1 MRSSLIWY
9 FVLASPNTYLLHQ
22 ELLNFMLIAMS
33 TQLLSGPKP
42 GQNDVHPF
50 LGAAMDQVTMRND
63 PIFNMNLVYCCC
75 WLDRSCYIYI
85 YIYMQESSLVGTVVR
100 KLLLNYMMRPK
111 FSNGVPY
118 TIYSEGNQPGVLQRV
133 GSAAGML
140 TWIQLIWIFFFPY
153 FSPYEMIA
161 LQIASISQ
169 CASLWFGEWYI
180 NWLSTWEH
188 QMCIE
193 LALKM
198 WNICNRFYLEL
209 FKWT

>member
-50 LGAAMDQVTMRND
+50 LGAAMDQVTIGND

-85 YIYMQESSLVGTVVR
+85 YIYICRKVLWLVQLSVNCYLITWCDPNSQMAC
-100 KLLLNYMMRPK
+100 LI
-111 FSNGVPY
+111 PY
-118 TIYSEGNQPGVLQRV
+118 ILKEINLVFCKGLVLQLV
-133 GSAAGML
+133 CLLEFNWSGYSFS
-140 TWIQLIWIFFFPY
+140 LI
-153 FSPYEMIA
+153 FSHMKWLLCK
-161 LQIASISQ
+161 LQASINVPLCGSVSDILTDW
-169 CASLWFGEWYI
+169 AHENIKY
-180 NWLSTWEH
+180 
-188 QMCIE
+188 
-193 LALKM
+193 AL
-198 WNICNRFYLEL
+198 N
-209 FKWT
+209 